1 MMWINSG
8 VKSNYALIQETHLSF
23 AYHKLYF
30 LAQEG
35 CFFRVATQPHAQDQG
50 VGVGLSLVTA
60 SGGLEIGEQFV
71 HMCACPC
78 GKHVCVCVRGWRAVG
93 GCRARDARIKERLVE
108 IKALPWSL
116 PARLQATR
124 VTNPS
129 LLTLQ

>member
-1 MMWINSG
+1 MHVTNSFF
-8 VKSNYALIQETHLSF
+8 LS
-23 AYHKLYF
+23 KRDV
-30 LAQEG
+30 
-35 CFFRVATQPHAQDQG
+35 FFRVATQPHAQDEG
-50 VGVGLSLVTA
+50 VGVGLSLVRA
-60 SGGLEIGEQFV
+60 SRGLEIGEQFV

-78 GKHVCVCVRGWRAVG
+78 GSTCVYVCEGGVG
-93 GCRARDARIKERLVE
+93 GRGGGCKALDARIKERLVE